1 MIRNLNIKRILL
13 LLAAV
18 SMAISCKTEKV
29 LPSQEALKTITGNW
43 QVIKASRNGTDLDG
57 LLDFSKFRI
66 QFDGTNYKLVDKL
79 PFIVNQNGTFSL
91 DDPQYPFKIT
101 FTATGAQAVST
112 VFTYPIVNGKKQ
124 LTLTFSPGCPN
135 NSYTYVLQ
143 QVN

>member
-1 MIRNLNIKRILL
+1 
-13 LLAAV
+13 
-18 SMAISCKTEKV
+18 MAISCKTEKV

-112 VFTYPIVNGKKQ
+112 VFTYPIVNGKRQ